1 MAGKARVVTTSCDF
15 PGWPVEEYSMAKE
28 ENIILSELIHR
39 DLQLDE
45 EESLF
50 KNEKIDLSNLH
61 EKLSLLVAYLLENDM
76 HRLLN
81 AMYRLDVSEAR
92 FHEAMQSSTKQE
104 AAIRIA
110 DLIIER
116 EMQKV
121 KTRLHYRKH
130 RKF

>member
-1 MAGKARVVTTSCDF
+1 MPTDQ
-15 PGWPVEEYSMAKE
+15 Y
-28 ENIILSELIHR
+28 IILNDLLQK

-45 EESLF
+45 QESLITDD
-50 KNEKIDLSNLH
+50 ESIDLSTLH
-61 EKLSLLVAYLLENDM
+61 ERLSKMVAYLMENDM

-81 AMYRLDVSEAR
+81 AMYRLDVSEAK
-92 FHEAMQSSTKQE
+92 FHNAMQSLSKEE

-121 KTRLHYRKH
+121 NTRLHYKKH

>member
-1 MAGKARVVTTSCDF
+1 M
-15 PGWPVEEYSMAKE
+15 EEEKYL
-28 ENIILSELIHR
+28 ILNDLISK

-45 EESLF
+45 QEALISGD
-50 KNEKIDLSNLH
+50 EKPDLNTLH
-61 EKLSLLVAYLLENDM
+61 KKLAILVAYLLENDM

-81 AMYRLDVSEAR
+81 AMYRLDVSEIK
-92 FHEAMQSSTKQE
+92 FHQAMQSDSKE
-104 AAIRIA
+104 DVAFCIA

-121 KTRLHYRKH
+121 KTRLHYKKH

>member
-1 MAGKARVVTTSCDF
+1 MS
-15 PGWPVEEYSMAKE
+15 EESYIVLNDLLTK
-28 ENIILSELIHR
+28 
-39 DLQLDE
+39 DLQISDDE
-45 EESLF
+45 ALIEGDET
-50 KNEKIDLSNLH
+50 IDLNTLH
-61 EKLSLLVAYLLENDM
+61 EKLSILVAYLLENDM

-81 AMYRLDVSEAR
+81 AMYRLDVSELK
-92 FHEAMQSSTKQE
+92 FHQAMQSTSKE
-104 AAIRIA
+104 DVAFRIA

>member
-1 MAGKARVVTTSCDF
+1 MGKD
-15 PGWPVEEYSMAKE
+15 K
-28 ENIILSELIHR
+28 NIILNELLVK
-39 DLQLDE
+39 DLQLDNS
-45 EESLF
+45 ESLM
-50 KNEKIDLSNLH
+50 KGDENIDLNTLH
-61 EKLSLLVAYLLENDM
+61 ERLSLLVAYLMENDM

-81 AMYRLDVSEAR
+81 AMYRLDVSEAK
-92 FHEAMQSSTKQE
+92 FHEAMQSISREE

>member
-1 MAGKARVVTTSCDF
+1 MA
-15 PGWPVEEYSMAKE
+15 EEQ
-28 ENIILSELIHR
+28 NIILNELLTK
-39 DLQLDE
+39 DLRLDE
-45 EESLF
+45 SEALIDGDES
-50 KNEKIDLSNLH
+50 IDLNTLH
-61 EKLSLLVAYLLENDM
+61 KKLSFLVAYLMEKDM

-92 FHEAMQSSTKQE
+92 FHEAMQSLSREE

-121 KTRLHYRKH
+121 KTRLHYKKH

>member
-1 MAGKARVVTTSCDF
+1 MEDEK
-15 PGWPVEEYSMAKE
+15 YL
-28 ENIILSELIHR
+28 ILNELISK

-45 EESLF
+45 EESLVSGE
-50 KNEKIDLSNLH
+50 EKIDLNILH
-61 EKLSLLVAYLLENDM
+61 KKLSILVAYLLENDM

-81 AMYRLDVSEAR
+81 AMYRLDVSEAK
-92 FHEAMQSSTKQE
+92 FHQAMQSDSKE
-104 AAIRIA
+104 DAAFRIA

-121 KTRLHYRKH
+121 KTRLHYKKH

>member
-1 MAGKARVVTTSCDF
+1 MG
-15 PGWPVEEYSMAKE
+15 EE
-28 ENIILSELIHR
+28 ENIILNELIHK
-39 DLQLDE
+39 DLQLEEDE
-45 EESLF
+45 ALIKDEHL
-50 KNEKIDLSNLH
+50 DLNTLH
-61 EKLSLLVAYLLENDM
+61 EKLSLLVAYLMEHDM

-81 AMYRLDVSEAR
+81 AMYRLDVSETR
-92 FHEAMQSSTKQE
+92 FHEAMQSESKQE

>member
-1 MAGKARVVTTSCDF
+1 MSNEKD
-15 PGWPVEEYSMAKE
+15 
-28 ENIILSELIHR
+28 IILNELLVK
-39 DLQLDE
+39 DLQLDSSE
-45 EESLF
+45 FLVSADET
-50 KNEKIDLSNLH
+50 IDLNTLH
-61 EKLSLLVAYLLENDM
+61 ERLSKMVAYLMENDM

-81 AMYRLDVSEAR
+81 AMYRLDVSEAK
-92 FHEAMQSSTKQE
+92 FHAAMQSTSREE

>member
-1 MAGKARVVTTSCDF
+1 M
-15 PGWPVEEYSMAKE
+15 EKE
-28 ENIILSELIHR
+28 EFLVLNDLIGK

-45 EESLF
+45 NEALVNAAESPDLNTLH
-50 KNEKIDLSNLH
+50 KN
-61 EKLSLLVAYLLENDM
+61 LSLLVAYLMENDM

-81 AMYRLDVSEAR
+81 AMYRLDVSEIR
-92 FHEAMQSSTKQE
+92 FHEAMQSESKQE

-121 KTRLHYRKH
+121 KTRMHYKKH
-130 RKF
+130 RNF

>member
-1 MAGKARVVTTSCDF
+1 MKD
-15 PGWPVEEYSMAKE
+15 EKYL
-28 ENIILSELIHR
+28 ILNELISK

-45 EESLF
+45 EESLVSGE
-50 KNEKIDLSNLH
+50 EKIDLNILH
-61 EKLSLLVAYLLENDM
+61 KKLSILVAYLLENDM

-81 AMYRLDVSEAR
+81 AMYRLDVSEAK
-92 FHEAMQSSTKQE
+92 FHQAMQSDSKE
-104 AAIRIA
+104 DAAFRIA

-121 KTRLHYRKH
+121 KTRLHYKKH

>member
-1 MAGKARVVTTSCDF
+1 MGDEK
-15 PGWPVEEYSMAKE
+15 Y
-28 ENIILSELIHR
+28 IILNELLSK

-45 EESLF
+45 EEALVGGDES
-50 KNEKIDLSNLH
+50 IDLNTLH
-61 EKLSLLVAYLLENDM
+61 EKLSLLVAYLLEKDM

-81 AMYRLDVSEAR
+81 AMYRLDVSEQK
-92 FHEAMQSSTKQE
+92 FHDAMLSESKQE

-121 KTRLHYRKH
+121 KTRLEYRKH
-130 RKF
+130 RKN

>member
-1 MAGKARVVTTSCDF
+1 MT
-15 PGWPVEEYSMAKE
+15 KE
-28 ENIILSELIHR
+28 EENTILSELINK

-45 EESLF
+45 DEALIKGEH
-50 KNEKIDLSNLH
+50 IDLSSLH
-61 EKLSLLVAYLLENDM
+61 EKLSLMVAYLMENDM

-81 AMYRLDVSEAR
+81 AMYRLDVSER
-92 FHEAMQSSTKQE
+92 KFHDAMQSDSKQE

-121 KTRLHYRKH
+121 KTRLQYRKD
-130 RKF
+130 KNN

>member
-1 MAGKARVVTTSCDF
+1 MS
-15 PGWPVEEYSMAKE
+15 EEKYIVLNDLLHK
-28 ENIILSELIHR
+28 

-45 EESLF
+45 
-50 KNEKIDLSNLH
+50 NEVLITGDETIDLNTLH
-61 EKLSLLVAYLLENDM
+61 ERLSRIVAYLMENDM

-81 AMYRLDVSEAR
+81 AMYRLDVSEAK
-92 FHEAMQSSTKQE
+92 FHEAMQSMSREE

-121 KTRLHYRKH
+121 KTRLHYKKH

>member
-1 MAGKARVVTTSCDF
+1 MG
-15 PGWPVEEYSMAKE
+15 EE
-28 ENIILSELIHR
+28 ENIILNELIHK
-39 DLQLDE
+39 DLQLEEDE
-45 EESLF
+45 ALIKDEHL
-50 KNEKIDLSNLH
+50 DLNTLH
-61 EKLSLLVAYLLENDM
+61 EKLSLLVAYLMEHDM

-81 AMYRLDVSEAR
+81 AMYRLDVSEIR
-92 FHEAMQSSTKQE
+92 FHEAMQSESKQE

-121 KTRLHYRKH
+121 KTRMHYRKH

>member
-1 MAGKARVVTTSCDF
+1 MADEQYIVL
-15 PGWPVEEYSMAKE
+15 
-28 ENIILSELIHR
+28 NELLNK

-45 EESLF
+45 NESLA
-50 KNEKIDLSNLH
+50 KDDETIDLNTLH
-61 EKLSLLVAYLLENDM
+61 KKLALLVAYLMENDM

-92 FHEAMQSSTKQE
+92 FHQAMQSLSREE
-104 AAIRIA
+104 AAIRVA

-121 KTRLHYRKH
+121 KTRMHYRKH
-130 RKF
+130 KKF

>member
-1 MAGKARVVTTSCDF
+1 M
-15 PGWPVEEYSMAKE
+15 KE
-28 ENIILSELIHR
+28 QDENIILNELIHK
-39 DLQLDE
+39 DLQLEEDE
-45 EESLF
+45 ALIKDEH
-50 KNEKIDLSNLH
+50 IDLSTLH

-81 AMYRLDVSEAR
+81 AMYRLDVSEIK
-92 FHEAMQSSTKQE
+92 FHEAMHSDSKQA